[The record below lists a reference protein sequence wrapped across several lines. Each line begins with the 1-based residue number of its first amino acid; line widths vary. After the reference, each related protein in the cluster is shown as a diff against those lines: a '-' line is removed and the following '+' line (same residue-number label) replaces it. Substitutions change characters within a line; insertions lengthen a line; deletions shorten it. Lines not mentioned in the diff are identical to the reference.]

1 MPWQQHTDR
10 LVLRRWT
17 SADREPFASLNA
29 DPEVMRYL
37 PAVLTAEQSN
47 AMADRVDAMFEQ
59 HGYGLWAVER
69 KDTEEFIGFT
79 GLAPMAS
86 GIPGEGGIEVGWRL
100 ARPHWGNGFAS
111 EAALASLRF
120 AFDELGLSHVNSITS
135 VVNNRSRSVMERIG
149 MRIADHFDHP
159 RPGLASELKPH
170 VRYFTTPAHAV
181 A

>member
-1 MPWQQHTDR
+1 MPWQRHTDR

-17 SADREPFASLNA
+17 DSDRQPFASLNS
-29 DPEVMRYL
+29 DPEVMRFMPSL
-37 PAVLTAEQSN
+37 LANDES
-47 AMADRVDAMFEQ
+47 DALASRCDGMFEQ

-69 KDTEEFIGFT
+69 KDPAEFIGFT

-86 GIPGEGGIEVGWRL
+86 GIPGSGGVEVGWRL
-100 ARPHWGNGFAS
+100 ARPHWGHGFAS

-135 VVNNRSRSVMERIG
+135 VVNSRSRSVMERIG
-149 MRIADHFDHP
+149 MRFADHFDHP
-159 RPGLASELKPH
+159 RPGLAAELKPH
-170 VRYFTTPAHAV
+170 VRYFTTPAHAM